1 MPELNRQPEDV
12 QPQDAP
18 LLRPTTDATAL
29 VRLLEEFARGDEAE
43 QRETFEFLKRALD
56 EGRRPG
62 YKLFS
67 NE

>member
-1 MPELNRQPEDV
+1 MNRQSDDLLEGGV
-12 QPQDAP
+12 R
-18 LLRPTTDATAL
+18 LLRPGTDPIEL

-67 NE
+67 TE